1 MDNIIEQ
8 IKEKVAIIEQI
19 KEKIATDE
27 FMNKVIDKISGDI
40 SYWSYI
46 YSPPCDQVE
55 EFWGAPCV
63 YTTSADIE
71 DLDYEEIEILGLV
84 CDLLE
89 ETFPMDDNAK
99 EFVCKYSDFMTKLRE
114 KLETEE
120 YNDWWEELVNFIIEQ
135 VESEEPTWE

>member
-1 MDNIIEQ
+1 MSDIIEQ
-8 IKEKVAIIEQI
+8 IKQ
-19 KEKIATDE
+19 KIATDE
-27 FMNKVIDKISGDI
+27 FMNKVIDVISGDI

-63 YTTSADIE
+63 YTAPADIE
-71 DLDYEEIEILGLV
+71 DLDYEKIEILGLV

-89 ETFPMDDNAK
+89 ETFTMDDSAK
-99 EFVCKYSDFMTKLRE
+99 KFVYEDSDFMTKLDD
-114 KLETEE
+114 KLGAEE
-120 YNDWWEELVNFIIEQ
+120 YNDWWEELVNFISEE

>member
-1 MDNIIEQ
+1 MSDIIEQ
-8 IKEKVAIIEQI
+8 IKQ
-19 KEKIATDE
+19 KIATDE
-27 FMNKVIDKISGDI
+27 FINKVIDEISGDI

-63 YTTSADIE
+63 YTAPADIE
-71 DLDYEEIEILGLV
+71 DLDYEKIEILGLV

-89 ETFPMDDNAK
+89 ETFTMDANAK
-99 EFVCKYSDFMTKLRE
+99 KFVYEDSDFMTKLRD

-120 YNDWWEELVNFIIEQ
+120 YNDWWEELTNFIIEE

>member
-1 MDNIIEQ
+1 MSDIIEQ
-8 IKEKVAIIEQI
+8 IKQ
-19 KEKIATDE
+19 KIATDE
-27 FMNKVIDKISGDI
+27 FMNKVIDVISGDI

-63 YTTSADIE
+63 YTAPADIE
-71 DLDYEEIEILGLV
+71 DLDYEKIEILGLV

-89 ETFPMDDNAK
+89 ETFTMDDSAK
-99 EFVCKYSDFMTKLRE
+99 KFVYEDSDFMTKLDD
-114 KLETEE
+114 KLGAEE
-120 YNDWWEELVNFIIEQ
+120 YNDWWEELVNFIIEE